1 MSVKKVL
8 TPKQSAGKSSLPQYT
23 PDNDTTTV
31 EKVKKT
37 DTGLP
42 ADHPVRKL
50 FAEGKLPEQIEQKK
64 AAKKSVS
71 LNSVPKSKSAISM
84 SASSGTID
92 NKKEIPYKEKKT
104 RVGEYPF
111 IDKML
116 IEKKFT
122 DDEIMEK
129 VKNEFPSCQD
139 EKQIMKS
146 ISACRYFLNQG
157 KRKCFT
163 PNKDGSNKLEQL
175 YRIDGK
181 LIPAS
186 KKPKAVKGEKNV
198 VDPKNDPLAK
208 LAGFG
213 PNAEKNVIAPVKKK
227 IISKKK

>member
-1 MSVKKVL
+1 MSVKKVVAQKQVL

-23 PDNDTTTV
+23 PGNDEI
-31 EKVKKT
+31 EKVEKT

-50 FAEGKLPEQIEQKK
+50 FAEGKLSEQIAQKK
-64 AAKKSVS
+64 RVNVNIISYGKKKIGKTTVE
-71 LNSVPKSKSAISM
+71 VSKS
-84 SASSGTID
+84 
-92 NKKEIPYKEKKT
+92 EIKEKKS

-111 IDKML
+111 IDNIL
-116 IEKKFT
+116 IDKKFT

-129 VKNEFPSCQD
+129 VKKEFPTCQD
-139 EKQIMKS
+139 EKQIMKA
-146 ISACRYFLNQG
+146 ISACRYFLNKG

-181 LIPAS
+181 LVIAS
-186 KKPKAVKGEKNV
+186 KKPKASKGVKKI

-208 LAGFG
+208 LAGIG
-213 PNAEKNVIAPVKKK
+213 PNANVKKVVAPVNKK